1 MPMLFLYLGK
11 LSICLAV
18 VYLFYWLLLQR
29 LTFYNWNRWYLLGYS
44 FLSIFIPFINVSQV
58 LEQSKWS
65 TFKTVQAIPVIT
77 GLSSKNEVT
86 SSLPAAT
93 TGVWNVALLIFITGI
108 LVMLARVILQWL
120 SYVSI
125 KRKGRLLVNDNV
137 NVYEVSNDIIPFSF
151 GRSVFINPQLH
162 NPEELKEILRH
173 EYVHV
178 RQKHTIDIIW
188 AEVLCLFNWYNPFAW
203 FIRHSIRQNL
213 EFIADNKALENGMDK
228 KQYQYLLLKVMG
240 IPQFHIAAPFNFYSL
255 KKRIVMMNKIKSA
268 KVHLLKFLFVL
279 PLLAILVLAFRTTL
293 KKDSRSLHNRE
304 ITISGIVMQA
314 DNYTPL
320 SNVHFKEAVSLTE
333 GNTDERGFYTFTI
346 PVTGYPYKTS
356 ILFTKE
362 GYENMES
369 KSQLS
374 DKNNFTDIN
383 AVEFIG
389 MIPEKTRGTFK
400 GSFVHG
406 MSLPGKPGQQDAYAL
421 VVKKFEEMKRSR
433 EEGIVLQKESAG
445 LEKPYWVINGHTY
458 ILTADGGSASWDT
471 ITNIIIVDGKKMT
484 GEEVNAKFKRSMIHN
499 VSAISKENAQKK
511 YGINQEIIEIFITT
525 QPGGDTVPKAP
536 AS

>member
-1 MPMLFLYLGK
+1 MPILFLYLSK

-18 VYLFYWLLLQR
+18 VYLFYRLLLQR

-44 FLSIFIPFINVSQV
+44 FLSIFIPFINISQV
-58 LEQSKWS
+58 LEQNKWS
-65 TFKTVQAIPVIT
+65 AFKPVQAIPVIT
-77 GLSSKNEVT
+77 DLSSKNEVM
-86 SSLPAAT
+86 SSFPAAT
-93 TGVWNVALLIFITGI
+93 RDIWDVVLLIFIAGT
-108 LVMLARVILQWL
+108 LVMFARFILQWL

-125 KRKGRLLVNDNV
+125 KRKARILVNDHV
-137 NVYEVSNDIIPFSF
+137 NVYEVSKDIAPFSF

-178 RQKHTIDIIW
+178 RQKHTIDIVW

-203 FIRHSIRQNL
+203 LIRHSIRQNL
-213 EFIADNKALENGMDK
+213 EFIADNKVIENGMDK

-240 IPQFHIAAPFNFYSL
+240 IPQFHIAAPFNFSSL

-268 KVHLLKFLFVL
+268 KAHLIKFLFMI
-279 PLLAILVLAFRTTL
+279 PLLAVLLLAFRVTQ
-293 KKDSRSLHNRE
+293 KKHSGSFQNKE

-314 DNYTPL
+314 DNYMPL
-320 SNVHFKEAVSLTE
+320 SNVHFKEAVSRIE
-333 GNTDERGFYTFTI
+333 GSTNDKGFYTFTI

-362 GYENMES
+362 GYENVES
-369 KSQLS
+369 KLQLS
-374 DKNNFTDIN
+374 DKSNFTGIN

-389 MIPEKTRGTFK
+389 MIPEKTRGTFN
-400 GSFVHG
+400 GSFVHDI
-406 MSLPGKPGQQDAYAL
+406 SLPRKPAQQDTYAL
-421 VVKKFEEMKRSR
+421 VANKFEEMKRSR
-433 EEGIVLQKESAG
+433 EESVALHKQSADS
-445 LEKPYWVINGHTY
+445 EKPYWVINGHTY

-471 ITNIIIVDGKKMT
+471 ITNIVIVDGKKMT

-499 VSAISKENAQKK
+499 VSAIGKENAQKK

-536 AS
+536 AN